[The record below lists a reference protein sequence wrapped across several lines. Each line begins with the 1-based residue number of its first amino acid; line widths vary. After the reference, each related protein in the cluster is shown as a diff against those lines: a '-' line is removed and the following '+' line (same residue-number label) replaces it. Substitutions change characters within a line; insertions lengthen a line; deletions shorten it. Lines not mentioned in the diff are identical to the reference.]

1 LFDSFPQFI
10 SNEGVIKVLSDID
23 NLSDEKLKDVASIFL
38 KDFKDGNL
46 EAHGWQP
53 VVSAYAVSKTLVN
66 AYSRLLAKR
75 HPSLEVCCVNPGFV
89 KTDMNYGIGLIS
101 VEEGANAP
109 VRLALQEACSDSC
122 LYFEQCEISEF

>member
-1 LFDSFPQFI
+1 
-10 SNEGVIKVLSDID
+10 
-23 NLSDEKLKDVASIFL
+23 
-38 KDFKDGNL
+38 
-46 EAHGWQP
+46 
-53 VVSAYAVSKTLVN
+53 
-66 AYSRLLAKR
+66 
-75 HPSLEVCCVNPGFV
+75 V